1 MSQSSQQNYTQLL
14 QDLMQQV
21 GISSFKALS
30 REAGV
35 SERQVKHLRL
45 GEVSQMRVETLFKIS
60 QVLQVSVSELLTIFG
75 KMEELGTGDWG
86 LGTGNAPKVE
96 EALKQEYQLLSAQM
110 KQQRETLLLEF
121 QHSSLQILES
131 FLVYWPTAAN
141 KAQENPQMAAVQLL
155 PLVRPV
161 EKLLAAWGVEA
172 IASVGAE
179 LPYDQ
184 KLHQLIEGTAQ
195 PGEMVKVR
203 NIGYR
208 QGEKLLH
215 RAKVSAISKA

>member
-1 MSQSSQQNYTQLL
+1 
-14 QDLMQQV
+14 MQQV

-75 KMEELGTGDWG
+75 EMNG
-86 LGTGNAPKVE
+86 LGAGNAPKVE
-96 EALKQEYQLLSAQM
+96 EALKQEYQVLLAQM
-110 KQQRETLLLEF
+110 EQQRETLLLEF

-141 KAQENPQMAAVQLL
+141 KAKENPQMAAVQLL

>member
-75 KMEELGTGDWG
+75 KMKGLGTGDWG

-96 EALKQEYQLLSAQM
+96 EVLKQEYQVLLAQM
-110 KQQRETLLLEF
+110 EQQRETLLLEF

-141 KAQENPQMAAVQLL
+141 KAKENPQMAAVQLL

>member
-60 QVLQVSVSELLTIFG
+60 QVLKVSVSELLTIFG
-75 KMEELGTGDWG
+75 KMKALGAEDWG

-96 EALKQEYQLLSAQM
+96 EALKQEYQVLLAQM
-110 KQQRETLLLEF
+110 EQQRETLLLEF

>member
-1 MSQSSQQNYTQLL
+1 MH
-14 QDLMQQV
+14 QV

-75 KMEELGTGDWG
+75 KMKG

-96 EALKQEYQLLSAQM
+96 EVLKQEYQVLLAQM
-110 KQQRETLLLEF
+110 EQQRETLLLEF

-141 KAQENPQMAAVQLL
+141 KAKENPQMAAVQLL

>member
-1 MSQSSQQNYTQLL
+1 
-14 QDLMQQV
+14 MQQV

-75 KMEELGTGDWG
+75 KMEELGTG
-86 LGTGNAPKVE
+86 NAPKVE
-96 EALKQEYQLLSAQM
+96 EALKQEYQLLLAQM
-110 KQQRETLLLEF
+110 EQQRETLLLEF

-141 KAQENPQMAAVQLL
+141 KAKENSQMAAVQLL

>member
-1 MSQSSQQNYTQLL
+1 MH
-14 QDLMQQV
+14 QV

-75 KMEELGTGDWG
+75 KMKG
-86 LGTGNAPKVE
+86 LETGNAPKVE
-96 EALKQEYQLLSAQM
+96 EALKQEYQVLLAQM
-110 KQQRETLLLEF
+110 EQQRETLLLEF

-141 KAQENPQMAAVQLL
+141 KAKENPQMAAVQLL

>member
-1 MSQSSQQNYTQLL
+1 
-14 QDLMQQV
+14 
-21 GISSFKALS
+21 
-30 REAGV
+30 
-35 SERQVKHLRL
+35 
-45 GEVSQMRVETLFKIS
+45 MRVETLFKIS

-75 KMEELGTGDWG
+75 KMKG
-86 LGTGNAPKVE
+86 LETGNAPKVE
-96 EALKQEYQLLSAQM
+96 EALKQEYQVLLAQM
-110 KQQRETLLLEF
+110 EQQRETLLLEF

-141 KAQENPQMAAVQLL
+141 KAKENPQMAAVQLL